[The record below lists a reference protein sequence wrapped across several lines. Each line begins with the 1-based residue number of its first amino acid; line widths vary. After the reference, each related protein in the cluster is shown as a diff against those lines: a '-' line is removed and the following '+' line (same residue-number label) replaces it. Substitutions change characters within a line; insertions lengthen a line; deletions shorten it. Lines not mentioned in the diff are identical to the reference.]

1 MKSLWKLLVRA
12 FLALTFVISN
22 VAPNIKAKVEKIW
35 SLCRGKAKMPHSK
48 LIAKKFAFGIVAE
61 KFEKGIFWV
70 AFIKKTNTN
79 QHSSFFKRMYYKLEV
94 QQKDLNQLKI
104 VKHESQFKGDY
115 ARQKL

>member
-12 FLALTFVISN
+12 LLALTFVILN

-35 SLCRGKAKMPHSK
+35 SPCYGKAQMPYSK
-48 LIAKKFAFGIVAE
+48 LIAKKFTLGIVAK

-70 AFIKKTNTN
+70 AFVKKTNTN
-79 QHSSFFKRMYYKLEV
+79 QHSSFFKRMSKLEV
-94 QQKDLNQLKI
+94 QQKDLNWLKI
-104 VKHESQFKGDY
+104 VKHESQLKGDY